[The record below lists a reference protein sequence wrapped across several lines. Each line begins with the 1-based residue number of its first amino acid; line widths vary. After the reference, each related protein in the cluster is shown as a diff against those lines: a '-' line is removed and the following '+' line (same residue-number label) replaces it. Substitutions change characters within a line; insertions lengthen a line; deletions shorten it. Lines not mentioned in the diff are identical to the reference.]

1 MLAEFFLLF
10 KLWTHIAT
18 FLGPCLASGCIW
30 GTPNTRLW
38 VPEPVLKAGSR
49 KTKFLVVRLVYQ
61 KQIVQERRD
70 FREGI
75 SSRSRH
81 GSSRYADFW
90 YREVWLT
97 VRILC
102 TVLNSKMALYTTGAC
117 KCLAEFFLLFKL
129 GPILQHSLRFD
140 PYCNIPGSLALLL
153 VAFAL
158 GEPVPRSKAQRT
170 IFGARSAA
178 LEGSP
183 EHLWG
188 HSEHPTLGARTGQE
202 RDFREGISSRS
213 RHGSSRHADFWC
225 REVWLTV
232 GFCARCSTPNRLAT
246 FLGPLPCFWLHLLW
260 VNRSQVQSPN
270 QNFWCQKSRTPL
282 GALRTRLC

>member
-1 MLAEFFLLF
+1 MWDGTDFAHGALLQNGLKQNGGSQVLAEFFLLF

-129 GPILQHSLRFD
+129 GPILQHSWV
-140 PYCNIPGSLALLL
+140 PCLAS
-153 VAFAL
+153 
-158 GEPVPRSKAQRT
+158 GC
-170 IFGARSAA
+170 ICFG
-178 LEGSP
+178 
-183 EHLWG
+183 
-188 HSEHPTLGARTGQE
+188 
-202 RDFREGISSRS
+202 
-213 RHGSSRHADFWC
+213 
-225 REVWLTV
+225 
-232 GFCARCSTPNRLAT
+232 
-246 FLGPLPCFWLHLLW
+246 
-260 VNRSQVQSPN
+260 
-270 QNFWCQKSRTPL
+270 
-282 GALRTRLC
+282 